1 MSEPVWIIDH
11 VVYAIHR
18 RQLAEHGGGDG
29 IRDETLLDSALNK
42 PKNLYHYTDPKP
54 DLAAL
59 AASYAYG
66 ICRNH
71 PFVDGN
77 KRTALIVCQL
87 FLRLNGA
94 ALEAPASEKYET
106 TMALAAGQI
115 TEEALAEWIRKHL
128 DQ

>member
-1 MSEPVWIIDH
+1 MNEPVWINDH
-11 VVYAIHR
+11 VVYAVHR

-29 IRDETLLDSALNK
+29 IRDETLLESALNK
-42 PKNLYHYTDPKP
+42 PKNLYHYADPKP

-59 AASYAYG
+59 AAAYAYG

-77 KRTALIVCQL
+77 KRTALIICQL

-94 ALEAPASEKYET
+94 TLDAPASEKYET
-106 TMALAAGQI
+106 TMALAAGEI
-115 TEEALAEWIRKHL
+115 TEETLAEWIRNYL
-128 DQ
+128 TY